1 MNKVELVYLLIG
13 SNIGDKKEHLRKAKA
28 LIGDRIGK
36 VQRSSSYYLTKA
48 WGGVEQDDYINQALE
63 VRTYHG
69 PDQTLRILLEIEKE
83 LGRTRSAVKNEAR
96 IIDIDIL
103 FFGHKVLKSKELTVP
118 HPRFHERN
126 FAMVPMME
134 INGDFIHPVFQLPI
148 DELYFES
155 KDSLDVV
162 LLD

>member
-1 MNKVELVYLLIG
+1 MNKVETVYLLLG

-28 LIGDRIGK
+28 LIGERIGK
-36 VQRSSSYYLTKA
+36 IQRSSGFYLTQA
-48 WGGVEQDDYINQALE
+48 WGNTEQDDFINQALE
-63 VRTYHG
+63 LRTYHS
-69 PDQTLRILLEIEKE
+69 PEQTLRVLMDIEKE
-83 LGRTRSAVKNEAR
+83 LGRNRVVKNEPR

-103 FFGHKVLKSKELTVP
+103 FFGYKTIKTKELVVP
-118 HPRFHERN
+118 HPKFHERN

-134 INGDFIHPVFQLPI
+134 LNGDFVHPAFEIPI

-155 KDSLDVV
+155 KDNLDVV